1 MGPGLSA
8 AVEKI
13 CELSDILDGVL
24 QRLDLGERLAP
35 LTVDRGQIIPEGVQ
49 GISQSPHPKLL
60 PLAGLPS
67 PLDGHPDLGALLGL
81 AATRALQVGRRES
94 QHVVV
99 HLYQAAGPKA
109 AAVIAAPIVGTS
121 MPTGEPG
128 HSLTGRGRIG
138 LQGWSRGEALGGRG
152 LGQLKGPRPV
162 FPVPGGQQARAVGG
176 AQAVFQAE
184 EGLSQVVHAC
194 NTAAERMRP
203 WQVRRQVV
211 PPGQGRALFY
221 DGRGEVMKWERG
233 SGRGSSKEKPRT
245 KMENELFRCHF
256 LLIDN

>member
-8 AVEKI
+8 IVEKV

-24 QRLDLGERLAP
+24 QRLDLGEWLAP

-49 GISQSPHPKLL
+49 GISQGPHPKLL

-67 PLDGHPDLGALLGL
+67 PLDRHPDLGALLGL
-81 AATRALQVGRRES
+81 GATLQVGRRES

-99 HLYQAAGPKA
+99 HLRQAAGPKA
-109 AAVIAAPIVGTS
+109 AAVIAAPTIGTS
-121 MPTGEPG
+121 MPTGKPG

-138 LQGWSRGEALGGRG
+138 LQGWSWGEALGGRG
-152 LGQLKGPRPV
+152 LGQLKGPCPV

-176 AQAVFQAE
+176 TQAIFQAE

-194 NTAAERMRP
+194 NAAAERMRP
-203 WQVRRQVV
+203 WQVRRQVA

-221 DGRGEVMKWERG
+221 DGRGEVMK
-233 SGRGSSKEKPRT
+233 
-245 KMENELFRCHF
+245 
-256 LLIDN
+256 